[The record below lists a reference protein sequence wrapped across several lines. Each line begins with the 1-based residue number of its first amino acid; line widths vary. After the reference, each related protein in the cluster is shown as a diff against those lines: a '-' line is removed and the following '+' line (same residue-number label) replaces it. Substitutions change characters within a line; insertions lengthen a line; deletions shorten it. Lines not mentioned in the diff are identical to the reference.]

1 MRRTLYGKRLDF
13 SCIMNNEFMIYG
25 ETVVVCPLNQS
36 NVESYLS
43 TYKKASAFSEVYETM
58 PDLWETSHR
67 CIENYVA
74 GERDHKVRYLIA
86 EIESLQGYGYIE
98 LDYENPKIPEVDIAI
113 IEEYRQNGY
122 AFEAAK
128 ILLENI
134 FENEAVKCVV
144 WNAFSANKASCK
156 IAEKLGGTV
165 EEGKNL
171 IVEAMQAAGLKMDS
185 ISNDKIP
192 KMITYEIRKSIFMNR
207 F

>member
-1 MRRTLYGKRLDF
+1 
-13 SCIMNNEFMIYG
+13 
-25 ETVVVCPLNQS
+25 
-36 NVESYLS
+36 
-43 TYKKASAFSEVYETM
+43 M

-74 GERDHKVRYLIA
+74 GKRDHKVRYLIA

-134 FENEAVKCVV
+134 FENEAVKSVV

-207 F
+207 FHNKNCM